1 MCIRDSDWRRES
13 QRVPLLAAL
22 FATSVRRRRTSHAI
36 HYRLRWR
43 MRRKI
48 LCGRISWAK
57 AASLVATTF
66 RGFRDIPWRL
76 AQLRRENLGE
86 PVCLTPPVSYTHL
99 TLPTSDL
106 V

>member
-1 MCIRDSDWRRES
+1 
-13 QRVPLLAAL
+13 
-22 FATSVRRRRTSHAI
+22 
-36 HYRLRWR
+36 

-86 PVCLTPPVSYTHL
+86 PVCLTPLDVL
-99 TLPTSDL
+99 LLRRRLPPNPMRQPL
-106 V
+106 